1 MQNDKEKDDDIPVGQ
16 KLNKCS
22 KSRTDA
28 SSCEELKSTKKVR
41 MSSKTL
47 DTFPNTDNTNYNRLT
62 IRKKQT
68 ANDNLRLNAS
78 DTKQQI

>member
-16 KLNKCS
+16 KLNKRS

-28 SSCEELKSTKKVR
+28 NCCEELKSTKKVR

-47 DTFPNTDNTNYNRLT
+47 DTFPNTDNTNRLT